1 MHGSSEVVGPT
12 FMMRLQPFDRRRM
25 TGFAVGLSLCGGE
38 KASVLLSLS
47 PLSEIGRFVVA
58 PHRRLP
64 HRTPDRHLRAFP
76 RKRSPSAPI
85 LRACVPLPRTLVP
98 RLRPVGGLPAPEF
111 SLRGTAAGPFAPVRT
126 SRSGCARLRQ
136 IKEKQNF
143 TKGKRSDRE
152 PFVTGRG
159 RRKKR
164 EKHTHNCVNLEKSPE
179 LEKGPG
185 GGVARSRGAASGRGE
200 KGFGKRK
207 RGGKLFRKVVTAG

>member
-111 SLRGTAAGPFAPVRT
+111 SLRGTAAGASHVLGARRRDEGRKVSESGKEGESFSERWSPRGREK
-126 SRSGCARLRQ
+126 RSGEVPPPL
-136 IKEKQNF
+136 
-143 TKGKRSDRE
+143 S
-152 PFVTGRG
+152 
-159 RRKKR
+159 R
-164 EKHTHNCVNLEKSPE
+164 EKVCYSELSRNLHKWW
-179 LEKGPG
+179 LFFVQTQDVVFKGRHIRRLP
-185 GGVARSRGAASGRGE
+185 VVSI
-200 KGFGKRK
+200 
-207 RGGKLFRKVVTAG
+207 KV

>member
-38 KASVLLSLS
+38 NASVLLSLS
-47 PLSEIGRFVVA
+47 PLSEIGRYVVA

-64 HRTPDRHLRAFP
+64 HRTPGRHLRAFP

-126 SRSGCARLRQ
+126 SGSGCARLRQ
-136 IKEKQNF
+136 IKEKQNWKTF
-143 TKGKRSDRE
+143 RSGAVRHGSRSE
-152 PFVTGRG
+152 
-159 RRKKR
+159 KKR

>member
-1 MHGSSEVVGPT
+1 MLILNKRKEKRGCFGEKSRAEGEAAICEIASARVALILQPVDEPVKLLMHGSSEVVGPT

-126 SRSGCARLRQ
+126 SGSGCARLRQ

-159 RRKKR
+159 RRKSVKNIR
-164 EKHTHNCVNLEKSPE
+164 I
-179 LEKGPG
+179 
-185 GGVARSRGAASGRGE
+185 
-200 KGFGKRK
+200 
-207 RGGKLFRKVVTAG
+207 TA

>member
-1 MHGSSEVVGPT
+1 MICEIASARVALILQPVDEPVKLLMHGSSEVVGPT

-126 SRSGCARLRQ
+126 SGSGCARLRQ

-159 RRKKR
+159 RRKSVKNIR
-164 EKHTHNCVNLEKSPE
+164 I
-179 LEKGPG
+179 
-185 GGVARSRGAASGRGE
+185 
-200 KGFGKRK
+200 
-207 RGGKLFRKVVTAG
+207 TA